1 MRSGVCI
8 LRGVYFFMSNLVR
21 ELLSAWEWRIDV
33 VLVLFCFGTL
43 YVRGWWTLRQKQT
56 KLASIPRLVSYLIGL
71 FSLMLSLLSPIDRL
85 GGQLFFMH
93 MIQHLLSIMIAAPL
107 LLLASPFPMILWGMP
122 KEMRKAVAGLF
133 TQNALFRTGLAL
145 ITKPSFAWFAFVG
158 VYLGWH
164 EPEAYNLA
172 LRREWVHDIEH
183 ITFFGAA
190 MLYWWHALDAA
201 PHIHKRMPAWGR
213 GAFLFATI
221 PPNMLTGVFIAF
233 ASQPVYTYYE
243 SVPRFWGFTVMQ
255 DQMLGGAIM
264 WIPGSMMFLIAGLI
278 VMAVAVSKATDQTVA
293 SQKRAMQKQ
302 QNSDGRQGIGSASAG
317 A

>member
-1 MRSGVCI
+1 MP
-8 LRGVYFFMSNLVR
+8 NLLQ

-33 VLVLFCFGTL
+33 VLVLLVFATL
-43 YVRGWWTLRQKQT
+43 YVRGWLTLRQKQT
-56 KLASIPRLVSYLIGL
+56 KLASVPRLAAYLGGL
-71 FSLMLSLLSPIDRL
+71 FALALSLLSPIDRL

-93 MIQHLLSIMIAAPL
+93 MIQHLLSIMVAAPL
-107 LLLASPFPMILWGMP
+107 LLLANPFPIILWGMP
-122 KEMRKAVAGLF
+122 TGLRSAVGGLF
-133 TQNALFRTGLAL
+133 TQNAFFRTTLAL
-145 ITKPSFAWFAFVG
+145 ITKPGFAWIAFIG

-172 LRREWVHDIEH
+172 LRRDWVHDIEH
-183 ITFFGAA
+183 ITFFGSA

-243 SVPRFWGFTVMQ
+243 SVPRIWGVTVMQ

-278 VMAVAVSKATDQTVA
+278 VMALAISKANDQMVA
-293 SQKRAMQKQ
+293 AQNRNQ
-302 QNSDGRQGIGSASAG
+302 QPSIRKESVG